1 MSEQKSSKLPPLP
14 VVLTGNDLLEGHA
27 VWFDGAG
34 WTADPAA
41 AQIAADEPAARALET
56 LIPAAE
62 ATIVEPYLANVR
74 LDAAGRP
81 AAAHY
86 REKIRVVG
94 PTFAL
99 EGAL

>member
-1 MSEQKSSKLPPLP
+1 M
-14 VVLTGNDLLEGHA
+14 LTGNDLLEGHA
-27 VWFDGAG
+27 VWFDGAS
-34 WTADPAA
+34 WSADPAA
-41 AQIAADEPAARALET
+41 AQVAADEPTARALEA

-62 ATIVEPYLANVR
+62 ATIVEPYLVTAA

-81 AAAHY
+81 AARHY
-86 REKIRVVG
+86 REKIRVLG